1 MRRWARRHSIAV
13 WRLDLHGWSG
23 HDDAGCGGHAS
34 FRRVFVLFCAWVR
47 FNSDPFNAYSDE
59 AIWEVVEVGG
69 VENML
74 EGRRE
79 DDGEQTAD
87 DVRDWVGVQG
97 VD

>member
-1 MRRWARRHSIAV
+1 MRTATRRS
-13 WRLDLHGWSG
+13 WG
-23 HDDAGCGGHAS
+23 
-34 FRRVFVLFCAWVR
+34 
-47 FNSDPFNAYSDE
+47 
-59 AIWEVVEVGG
+59 VVKIGS

-74 EGRRE
+74 ERRRE